1 MTEQGSGM
9 TSRRTLLLGGLGLSA
24 LPFISACTSSPPPLD
39 VPRMTF
45 QQFQPIRFDVARL
58 EVRNN
63 YQPKF
68 FPPNVEHKLAQPPY
82 IALQDWARRRIE
94 PAANNGEALLVI
106 HNASIVERQL
116 EAAKKLGPFTM
127 SQPTFEYVANFAVRL
142 DAVSPYW
149 DINGFAE
156 ARAEGRLVLDDQ
168 STLDQR
174 DRALFDLVER
184 TINDLDREFVSQL
197 QRNLGALIS
206 R

>member
-1 MTEQGSGM
+1 
-9 TSRRTLLLGGLGLSA
+9 
-24 LPFISACTSSPPPLD
+24 
-39 VPRMTF
+39 
-45 QQFQPIRFDVARL
+45 
-58 EVRNN
+58 
-63 YQPKF
+63 
-68 FPPNVEHKLAQPPY
+68 
-82 IALQDWARRRIE
+82 
-94 PAANNGEALLVI
+94 
-106 HNASIVERQL
+106 
-116 EAAKKLGPFTM
+116 M